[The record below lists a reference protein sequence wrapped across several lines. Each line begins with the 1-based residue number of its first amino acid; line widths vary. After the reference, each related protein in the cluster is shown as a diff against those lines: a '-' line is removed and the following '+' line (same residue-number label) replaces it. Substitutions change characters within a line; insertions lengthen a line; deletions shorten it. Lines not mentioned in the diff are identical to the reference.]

1 MNIKELIASTN
12 RVKGRSQSEVF
23 QKKFGSIY
31 AFNKDIT
38 IFKGGNAIII
48 NMIIGG
54 VTDYIR
60 TGGRKQPVP
69 FHKVSLALNIGKDG
83 KKGLYPYRVSRSHK
97 SKALRV

>member
-1 MNIKELIASTN
+1 LNIKELIASTN
-12 RVKGRSQSEVF
+12 RVKNRDQATVF

-54 VTDYIR
+54 VTDYIKM
-60 TGGRKQPVP
+60 GGKRQPVP
-69 FHKVSLALNIGKDG
+69 FHKVSLAFFNRKNF
-83 KKGLYPYRVSRSHK
+83 RS
-97 SKALRV
+97 AL